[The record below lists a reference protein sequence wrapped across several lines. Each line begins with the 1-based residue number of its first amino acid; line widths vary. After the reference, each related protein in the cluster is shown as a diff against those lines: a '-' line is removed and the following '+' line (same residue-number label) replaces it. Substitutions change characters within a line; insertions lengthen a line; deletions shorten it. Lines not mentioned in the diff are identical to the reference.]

1 LLAMLQDMSL
11 SQKDEPKQRKLTKE
25 DKALAEK
32 IQRLRREQGL
42 SQEELSVKLGK
53 HASYIVYIETGRRGL
68 SLPMVYKLAR
78 ILRVAVKEL
87 FDF

>member
-1 LLAMLQDMSL
+1 MGFF
-11 SQKDEPKQRKLTKE
+11 QKDQTKIRKLTKE

-32 IQRLRREQGL
+32 VQRLRHERGIT
-42 SQEELSVKLGK
+42 QEELSIKLGRN
-53 HASYIVYIETGRRGL
+53 ASYIAYIETGRRGL

-78 ILRVAVKEL
+78 VFKINLKEL